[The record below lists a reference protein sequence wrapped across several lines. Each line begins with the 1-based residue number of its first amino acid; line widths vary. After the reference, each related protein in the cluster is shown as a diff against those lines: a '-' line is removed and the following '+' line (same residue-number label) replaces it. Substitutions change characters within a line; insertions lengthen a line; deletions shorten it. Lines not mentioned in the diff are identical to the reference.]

1 MKINF
6 FSEGM
11 IHYILNPS
19 KSPLDRGDLKY
30 KIWAMA
36 SKRYK
41 EVMERERHWKNG
53 IKKWQGRVD
62 LEGSEVIDKIPYELK
77 DAVLGTSSSN
87 TGMVTREPLPA
98 KTMDK
103 LIKVATVRAGV
114 SPSQLENI
122 ETQRVGDGQS
132 DFFRKGLVRYPVKK
146 IGG

>member
-1 MKINF
+1 MKISF
-6 FSEGM
+6 FSEG
-11 IHYILNPS
+11 IVHYILNPS

-30 KIWAMA
+30 KIWAMV

-41 EVMERERHWKNG
+41 EVIDRERHWKNG
-53 IKKWQGRVD
+53 IKKWQSRVD

-77 DAVLGTSSSN
+77 DAVLGTSATN
-87 TGMVTREPLPA
+87 ACVVVRAPLPA

-103 LIKVATVRAGV
+103 LVKVASVRVGV

-122 ETQRVGDGQS
+122 EPQKDGDGQS
-132 DFFRKGLVRYPVKK
+132 DFFRKALVRYPVRK